1 MYTVLL
7 VDDHVLFR
15 EGLRTIITRWED
27 FEVVAEAEN
36 GQQALQFARDLLPDV
51 ILMDIGMP
59 VMDGLQATGQI
70 LRELPSMRVVMLT
83 VSENE
88 DNLFHALKLGAQGFV
103 LKNTPAR
110 RLHDQLRGV
119 MQGEAALS
127 GRVAAKVLDE
137 FNRPHV
143 EDKVSLEA
151 GFEPLS
157 PREQDVLQ
165 LVAEGLSNHEIGER
179 LFLSENTIKKY
190 IRNILDKLQL
200 NNRVQAAVYAVRK
213 GLAD

>member
-1 MYTVLL
+1 MYSVLL

-15 EGLRTIITRWED
+15 EGLRTIITRWDD

-36 GQQALQFARDLLPDV
+36 GKQALEFARELLPDI

-59 VMDGLQATGQI
+59 VMDGLQAAGQI
-70 LRELPSMRVVMLT
+70 LRELPAIRVVILT

-88 DNLFHALKLGAQGFV
+88 DNLFQALKIGAQGFV

-119 MQGEAALS
+119 MRGEAALS
-127 GRVAAKVLDE
+127 GGVAAKVLEE

-143 EDKVSLEA
+143 EDRVSLEA
-151 GFEPLS
+151 GVEPLS
-157 PREQDVLQ
+157 PREKEVLH
-165 LVAEGLSNHEIGER
+165 LVSEGLSNQEIGEA

>member
-1 MYTVLL
+1 MYSVLL

-36 GQQALQFARDLLPDV
+36 GQQALEITRDLLPDV

-59 VMDGLQATGQI
+59 VMDGLLATEKI
-70 LRELPSMRVVMLT
+70 LREFPSMRVVILT

-88 DNLFHALKLGAQGFV
+88 DNLFHMLKLGAQGFL

-119 MQGEAALS
+119 MQGDAALS
-127 GRVAAKVLDE
+127 GRLAAKVLDE
-137 FNRPHV
+137 FNRPQV
-143 EDKVSLEA
+143 EVQVSLEA

-157 PREQDVLQ
+157 SREREVLQ
-165 LVAEGLSNHEIGER
+165 LVAEGLSNQEIGKR

>member
-27 FEVVAEAEN
+27 FDVVAEAEN
-36 GQQALQFARDLLPDV
+36 GQQALQLAHDLLPDV

-70 LRELPSMRVVMLT
+70 LRELPSMRVVILT

-110 RLHDQLRGV
+110 RLHAQLRGV

-137 FNRPHV
+137 FNRLHA
-143 EDKVSLEA
+143 EDEVSLEA
-151 GFEPLS
+151 GVEPLS
-157 PREQDVLQ
+157 PREKDVLQ
-165 LVAEGLSNHEIGER
+165 LVAEGLSNQEIGAR
-179 LFLSENTIKKY
+179 LYLSENTIKKY